1 MMMTTMMLTIDDNDK
16 GNDNDNDNDDDDYY
30 KSKFFESCLSVP
42 LSYAENL
49 PP

>member
-1 MMMTTMMLTIDDNDK
+1 MMMMMMLTIDDNDK
-16 GNDNDNDNDDDDYY
+16 GNDNDNDDDDYY

>member
-1 MMMTTMMLTIDDNDK
+1 MMMMMMMLTIDDNDK
-16 GNDNDNDNDDDDYY
+16 GNDNDNDDDDYY